1 MISLSPLFY
10 KNFSCK
16 AGDCLHSCC
25 VSEWDIDVD
34 EETARKYLSTP
45 GTLGDKLRH
54 HLRYAG
60 GVYTIASAGHRCPFF
75 EKDGLCRLVK
85 EKGEDFLGNICQS
98 HPRFYVYAG
107 DVELCG
113 VGLSCERSVE
123 LLLSSSAPLLFAVE
137 GKDDLWTLKDI
148 LTHLNEPSDAF
159 PSFFAPTY
167 HENDYAR
174 LLALMKD
181 TDPID
186 TAWTTSLSSIE
197 KELPYAV
204 SGISSLSTTLPK
216 DALSLVYQYIFYRS
230 LGFAGEYNISTVLSF
245 SKAAVHFIL
254 LATLALGNFPEQI
267 RRWSEQI
274 EYDTDNPYFLLDAFS
289 SSSFAYKESD
299 IL

>member
-10 KNFSCK
+10 EKFHCK
-16 AGDCLHSCC
+16 AGDCHHSCC

-45 GTLGDKLRH
+45 APLGEELRH
-54 HLRYAG
+54 HLRYG
-60 GVYTIASAGHRCPFF
+60 DGVYTIASAGHHCPFF
-75 EKDGLCRLVK
+75 DSDGLCRLVK
-85 EKGEDFLGNICQS
+85 EKGEGFLGDICHN

-123 LLLSSSAPLLFAVE
+123 LLLSSSSPLLFAVE

-148 LTHLNEPSDAF
+148 LTHLNEPSDTF
-159 PSFFAPTY
+159 PFLFAPTY
-167 HENDYAR
+167 KEKDYAR
-174 LLALMKD
+174 LFSLMKD

-186 TAWTTSLSSIE
+186 EAWTTALSSIE
-197 KELPYAV
+197 KALPHA
-204 SGISSLSTTLPK
+204 STGISSLSATLPK

-230 LGFAGEYNISTVLSF
+230 LGFANEYNISTVLSF
-245 SKAAVHFIL
+245 SNAAVHFIL
-254 LATLALGNFPEQI
+254 LATLALGDFPEQI

-289 SSSFAYKESD
+289 SSSFWDKA
-299 IL
+299 